1 MINFIAV
8 KKFLIISII
17 TVSISNIACIQV
29 SPMQIHQRV
38 ACRSQSKNVFLMTMD
53 TMMRKMDTVKTGISP
68 DYDFMSQMIPHH
80 QGAIEMARY
89 EIENGRNFLTIQ
101 LAKSILAE
109 QAVEIQ
115 QMQGYKKLFLPVDY
129 PLKDKFKKEMNE
141 TMDLMMRNMPADH
154 ELDDVDIAF
163 AMVMISH
170 HQAGI
175 DMAKVVLKFSS
186 DKKTIG
192 LSKQIIASQEVEIGQ
207 MCSFLN
213 KRHE

>member
-1 MINFIAV
+1 M
-8 KKFLIISII
+8 
-17 TVSISNIACIQV
+17 SNIACMQV
-29 SPMQIHQRV
+29 NSVQIHQPV
-38 ACRSQSKNVFLMTMD
+38 ACPSQCKNVFLMTMD

-101 LAKSILAE
+101 LAKSILVE

-115 QMQGYKKLFLPVDY
+115 QMQAYKKLFLPIDY

-141 TMDLMMRNMPADH
+141 AMNLMMRNMPADH
-154 ELDDVDIAF
+154 ELYNVDIAF
-163 AMVMISH
+163 AMVMIPH
-170 HQAGI
+170 HRAGI
-175 DMAKVVLKFSS
+175 DMAKVVLNFSS

-207 MCSFLN
+207 MVSFLN

>member
-29 SPMQIHQRV
+29 SPMQIHQRL

-80 QGAIEMARY
+80 QGAIEMASY

-163 AMVMISH
+163 AMVMITH